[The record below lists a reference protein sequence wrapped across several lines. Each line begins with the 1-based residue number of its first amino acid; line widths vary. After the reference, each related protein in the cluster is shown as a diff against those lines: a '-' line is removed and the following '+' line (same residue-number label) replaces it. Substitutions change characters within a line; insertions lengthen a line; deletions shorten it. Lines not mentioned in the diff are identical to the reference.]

1 MSDDLAKD
9 FKEIAAQHNRE
20 QDKQEQSKEKGSS
33 DFSDILNID
42 LDQDLLLLALILF
55 IFFQKKQDFS
65 KCINFLDQDLKL
77 CKEYIDIADSA
88 LQSLNRIIDL
98 SDSLA

>member
-1 MSDDLAKD
+1 MAKD
-9 FKEIAAQHNRE
+9 FKEIAAQQNRE
-20 QDKQEQSKEKGSS
+20 QGKQDQKKEHGPK

-42 LDQDLLLLALILF
+42 LDQDLLLLVLILF

-65 KCINFLDQDLKL
+65 KCINSLNQDLKL
-77 CKEYIDIADSA
+77 CKKYINIADSA

>member
-9 FKEIAAQHNRE
+9 FKEIAAQ
-20 QDKQEQSKEKGSS
+20 QDAEQEQNGSGVN

-65 KCINFLDQDLKL
+65 KCINSLNQDIQL
-77 CKEYIDIADSA
+77 CKKYIDTADSA